1 MLVVISPA
9 KKLNTTLSNDVLPSK
24 PQFSKHA
31 IELASVANKLSIT
44 ELKKL
49 MGLSD
54 SLAEL
59 NSERFAS
66 FGKQKTFPAAF
77 TFAGDTYKGLN
88 AATLSKAD
96 IEWAQ
101 NHLRIISGL
110 YGLLRPLDEIE
121 PYRLEMGSKL
131 KTNYGKNLYD
141 YWSEKIALSI
151 NELSEKTNF

>member
-24 PQFSKHA
+24 PQFSTHA

-66 FGKQKTFPAAF
+66 FGKQKKFPAAF
-77 TFAGDTYKGLN
+77 TFGGDTYKGLN
-88 AATLSKAD
+88 ATTLSKAD
-96 IEWAQ
+96 IDWAQ

-110 YGLLRPLDEIE
+110 YGLLRPLD
-121 PYRLEMGSKL
+121 
-131 KTNYGKNLYD
+131 
-141 YWSEKIALSI
+141 
-151 NELSEKTNF
+151 

>member
-54 SLAEL
+54 S
-59 NSERFAS
+59 
-66 FGKQKTFPAAF
+66 
-77 TFAGDTYKGLN
+77 
-88 AATLSKAD
+88 
-96 IEWAQ
+96 
-101 NHLRIISGL
+101 
-110 YGLLRPLDEIE
+110 
-121 PYRLEMGSKL
+121 
-131 KTNYGKNLYD
+131 
-141 YWSEKIALSI
+141 
-151 NELSEKTNF
+151 